1 MSIHEQINLLKSTTC
16 FSKVSTR
23 FSEPKAKFKISF
35 HDSIKN
41 NKDFIFS
48 LYSKNSF
55 YKEIMPVISKN
66 KRGNYFYNKMFKI
79 NPKKQKKS
87 AFFEGLMK
95 AIEDIQSSKKNAKSS
110 EDNKL
115 TFRKLYEKSK
125 IEILKE
131 KKEKYENYLSKKN
144 KTINNSNNNIINIKP
159 LKRTKSMIDQIKQEY
174 KASSE
179 KVILK
184 SFNNYLKKKSDNF
197 TSASNVNDQNITLE
211 TYQTVNQ
218 NNESS
223 RQNNI
228 KELSNL
234 ESQPKRI
241 FNSITKQGSRKTIDL
256 TEYFQN
262 KEKFIYQNSKR
273 MKKIINKCEENISEA
288 QNVNELIEKNS
299 KQKDPLS
306 LVNKFK
312 NAMQTYDQKVI
323 EDIDKGSKK
332 YQEYKRIQEQK
343 FNTLKKNIDIKV
355 SDKYAYMIR
364 NELQDTFGVNGDNV
378 AAYELYQ
385 KDMEKIKNKIE
396 SNIQNENK
404 KLTKVNDL
412 LDDVIRKK
420 EFLKYQINE
429 YKLKQDKFD
438 EVKDENLKRND
449 DFEIRDYSTEDLKGT
464 FLPKI
469 LEIRDQ
475 CYGSINF
482 GYNK

>member
-1 MSIHEQINLLKSTTC
+1 MAIHEQINLLKSTTC

-23 FSEPKAKFKISF
+23 FSEPKAKVKISF

-41 NKDFIFS
+41 DKDYIFS
-48 LYSKNSF
+48 LYSKQSF
-55 YKEIMPVISKN
+55 YKELMPVLYQN

-95 AIEDIQSSKKNAKSS
+95 AIEDMQKSYKNEKTS

-125 IEILKE
+125 FEILKE

-144 KTINNSNNNIINIKP
+144 KTINNNNIINIKP

-179 KVILK
+179 KEILK
-184 SFNNYLKKKSDNF
+184 SFNNYHKKKSDNF
-197 TSASNVNDQNITLE
+197 TSASNANDQNITLE
-211 TYQTVNQ
+211 TYQTFNQ

-228 KELSNL
+228 KDLSSI
-234 ESQPKRI
+234 ESQPKRT
-241 FNSITKQGSRKTIDL
+241 FNSITKQGSRKTVDL
-256 TEYFQN
+256 SEYFQN

-273 MKKIINKCEENISEA
+273 LKKIINKCEENISEA
-288 QNVNELIEKNS
+288 QNVNDLIEKSS

-323 EDIDKGSKK
+323 EDMDKGSKK

-355 SDKYAYMIR
+355 SNKYAYMIR
-364 NELQDTFGVNGDNV
+364 NELQDIFGVNGDNI

-404 KLTKVNDL
+404 NLTKVNDL

-420 EFLKYQINE
+420 EVLKYQINE
-429 YKLKQDKFD
+429 YQLKQDKFN
-438 EVKDENLKRND
+438 EVKDENFKKDD
-449 DFEIRDYSTEDLKGT
+449 DFEIRDYSTEELKGT

-475 CYGSINF
+475 CYGSMNF

>member
-1 MSIHEQINLLKSTTC
+1 MAIHEQINLLKSTTC

-23 FSEPKAKFKISF
+23 FSEPKAKVKISF

-41 NKDFIFS
+41 DKDYIFS
-48 LYSKNSF
+48 LYSKQSF
-55 YKEIMPVISKN
+55 YKELMPVLYQN

-95 AIEDIQSSKKNAKSS
+95 AIEDMQKSYKNEKTS

-125 IEILKE
+125 FEILKE

-144 KTINNSNNNIINIKP
+144 KTINNNNIINIKP

-179 KVILK
+179 KEILK
-184 SFNNYLKKKSDNF
+184 SFNNYHKKKSDNF

-211 TYQTVNQ
+211 TYQTFNQ

-228 KELSNL
+228 KDLSSI
-234 ESQPKRI
+234 ESQPKRT
-241 FNSITKQGSRKTIDL
+241 FNSITKQGSRKTVDL
-256 TEYFQN
+256 SEYFQN

-273 MKKIINKCEENISEA
+273 LKKIINKCEENISEA
-288 QNVNELIEKNS
+288 QNVNDLIEKSS

-323 EDIDKGSKK
+323 EDMDKGSKK

-355 SDKYAYMIR
+355 SNKYAYMIR
-364 NELQDTFGVNGDNV
+364 NELQDIFGVNGDNI

-404 KLTKVNDL
+404 NLTKVNDL

-420 EFLKYQINE
+420 EVLKYQINE
-429 YKLKQDKFD
+429 YQLKQDKFN
-438 EVKDENLKRND
+438 EVKDENFKKDD
-449 DFEIRDYSTEDLKGT
+449 DFEIRDYSTEELKGT

-475 CYGSINF
+475 CYGSMNF